1 MVCFGPQVLRPSC
14 HIQNLH
20 FWDAVYLS
28 ETAPA
33 VASGV
38 STEQFEAAGSDVS
51 SSSAVTSPDQQV
63 TCLPVKTRSCD
74 DLTKA
79 GLDDDDDIAP
89 IMSAQRRLSDPNIA
103 AHSAAADAAA
113 CPPADAND
121 ADDDDVSDVR
131 TNVSCQQTDNVAC
144 CEGQQQSN
152 ADGSDLAS
160 VAATTSVSLVAVSSQ
175 KCASNETLKAVED
188 ESTIC
193 DSACSGSLLSS
204 ENLSALK
211 QTGFSDASGPAVLAM
226 FQASSDTLT
235 GEDGH
240 SLAVLAGECNTVQ
253 PPALVD
259 VESEN
264 PIVDDDEL
272 LMGGVPVHSQVLKM
286 KTMLD
291 RCSSTSDISSSHVVD
306 DAALL
311 MNGGIRKAVAPLM
324 VDTRL
329 AVSASAG
336 NGATMKGG
344 IVNGDGDGPG
354 ISQPPSCGSTSPP
367 TPNSDIRVCCCM
379 CHCTVLIDQLC
390 DCFTHAYKYG
400 TSRGIHNLCGIQL
413 TSSGAVRLTKF
424 FLL

>member
-1 MVCFGPQVLRPSC
+1 M
-14 HIQNLH
+14 
-20 FWDAVYLS
+20 
-28 ETAPA
+28 
-33 VASGV
+33 ASGV

-89 IMSAQRRLSDPNIA
+89 MMSAQRRLSDPNIA
-103 AHSAAADAAA
+103 AHSAAADAATS
-113 CPPADAND
+113 PPADAND

-131 TNVSCQQTDNVAC
+131 TNEISCRQTDNVAC
-144 CEGQQQSN
+144 CEGQQQSDG
-152 ADGSDLAS
+152 DGSDLAS
-160 VAATTSVSLVAVSSQ
+160 VAVTTSVSLVAVSSQ

-188 ESTIC
+188 ETTIC
-193 DSACSGSLLSS
+193 DSTCTGPLLNN
-204 ENLSALK
+204 ENLDNALK
-211 QTGFSDASGPAVLAM
+211 QTGFSDASSPAVLAM

-240 SLAVLAGECNTVQ
+240 SLAILAGECNTIQ
-253 PPALVD
+253 PSALVD
-259 VESEN
+259 AETDKPAVN
-264 PIVDDDEL
+264 DEGL
-272 LMGGVPVHSQVLKM
+272 MMGGVPVHSQVLKM

-311 MNGGIRKAVAPLM
+311 MNGGMRKAVAPLT

-336 NGATMKGG
+336 NGATVKGV
-344 IVNGDGDGPG
+344 VNGDGDGPG

-367 TPNSDIRVCCCM
+367 TPNSDIRVCCT
-379 CHCTVLIDQLC
+379 CHFAMLV
-390 DCFTHAYKYG
+390 
-400 TSRGIHNLCGIQL
+400 
-413 TSSGAVRLTKF
+413 V
-424 FLL
+424 